1 MARAVEAVYIRGVL
15 KPLEELDLE
24 EGQRVKIVVESS
36 GDVIEETFGLLRD
49 KRELVEKLLRELED
63 EIALH

>member
-1 MARAVEAVYIRGVL
+1 MARVVEAVYIRGVL

>member
-1 MARAVEAVYIRGVL
+1 MARVVEAVYIRGVL

-36 GDVIEETFGLLRD
+36 GDVVEETFGLLRD